1 MPFSKT
7 ARRLAILGVFWCL
20 LGQAEER
27 NEAPERGNFESWD
40 TARRYVPTN
49 AGEHQQTAW
58 LEPTAPPPA
67 RPSDRGVKPLS
78 APDRREN
85 PIPLRPPSKSL
96 PNGAATL
103 APSASGPPT
112 LISVVGSLGAVL
124 GLFFLLAW
132 AMRRG
137 ASGSPTLLPKEAL
150 EVLGRAPLAGRQQV
164 YLVRLGNKL
173 VLVSVSPAG
182 VETLSEVTEPDE
194 VQRLVAICLQGQP
207 NSAALMFRQALDR
220 FAAREE

>member
-20 LGQAEER
+20 FGQAEER
-27 NEAPERGNFESWD
+27 NGAPGIGNPESWD
-40 TARRYVPTN
+40 SAQRYAPSN

-58 LEPTAPPPA
+58 LEPTAPPSA
-67 RPSDRGVKPLS
+67 RPSDRDVKPLS

-103 APSASGPPT
+103 APSASGPRM

-124 GLFFLLAW
+124 GLFFVLAW

-137 ASGSPTLLPKEAL
+137 ASGSPALLPKEAL

-173 VLVSVSPAG
+173 LLVSVSQAG

-194 VQRLVAICLQGQP
+194 VQRLAGLCLQRQT
-207 NSAALMFRQALDR
+207 NSAVLMFRQALDR
-220 FAAREE
+220 FAAHEE